1 MIADIFYPIFILMIT
16 VLAYL
21 NVWGFRTDIFTKAF
35 PWVLGGLQ
43 LPPDPQLLSFLA
55 LQKIDAPI
63 FFLYYPLVNCHL
75 SIPPCHVAQIG
86 TSCNW

>member
-16 VLAYL
+16 VLAYF
-21 NVWGFRTDIFTKAF
+21 NVWGFRIDIFTKAF
-35 PWVLGGLQ
+35 PWVLDGLQ

-63 FFLYYPLVNCHL
+63 FFLYYPLQASMSHKATFLFSVHL
-75 SIPPCHVAQIG
+75 K
-86 TSCNW
+86 

>member
-1 MIADIFYPIFILMIT
+1 MIADIFYPIFTLTIT
-16 VLAYL
+16 VLAYF

-43 LPPDPQLLSFLA
+43 LPPDPQLLSFLV

-63 FFLYYPLVNCHL
+63 FFLYYPLQASMSHKATFLFSVHL
-75 SIPPCHVAQIG
+75 K
-86 TSCNW
+86 